1 MDPTRRRA
9 FRSSC
14 PSATAPVCSSRP
26 DASCPEKRRASSG
39 PWRTRSLPRLP
50 GSAPSSRCATK
61 RSTIHSPGSPTGLSC
76 ATASRTRSP
85 RPSVRGLQPGSCSS
99 PSTTPRASTTPTV
112 TRPATP
118 CSWRAHGACRLPCVP
133 ATRWRGSAA
142 TSSSRCAST
151 STPTRRWLWP
161 GVCRRRSARRSAP
174 PDARTSCRRASG
186 SRSGTAD
193 RSSCSATPTPPP
205 IAPRRRVPDRSS
217 CSRRL
222 RRGLVAIAGGHGK
235 IGPRLTGLLVARG
248 DTVIGLIRNP
258 DHAAD
263 VRSRGADP
271 VVCDL
276 EHATVEE
283 IAAAVA
289 GAERKLT
296 MDRDGAIK
304 LLNATAADAPPYV
317 IVSSVGAEKPP
328 PESDDDV
335 FSVYLRAKAQADAAV
350 RASERPWT
358 IVRPGALTD
367 DPGTGRIRIDTDPFR
382 GQVTRDDVAEV
393 LAAVLYDGRA
403 VGRIL
408 YVNGGNEPIAEA
420 LDRVLATPLDVA

>member
-1 MDPTRRRA
+1 
-9 FRSSC
+9 
-14 PSATAPVCSSRP
+14 V
-26 DASCPEKRRASSG
+26 
-39 PWRTRSLPRLP
+39 
-50 GSAPSSRCATK
+50 
-61 RSTIHSPGSPTGLSC
+61 
-76 ATASRTRSP
+76 
-85 RPSVRGLQPGSCSS
+85 
-99 PSTTPRASTTPTV
+99 
-112 TRPATP
+112 
-118 CSWRAHGACRLPCVP
+118 
-133 ATRWRGSAA
+133 
-142 TSSSRCAST
+142 
-151 STPTRRWLWP
+151 
-161 GVCRRRSARRSAP
+161 
-174 PDARTSCRRASG
+174 
-186 SRSGTAD
+186 
-193 RSSCSATPTPPP
+193 
-205 IAPRRRVPDRSS
+205 
-217 CSRRL
+217 
-222 RRGLVAIAGGHGK
+222 LVAIAGAHGK
-235 IGPRLTGLLVARG
+235 IGQRLTGLLVARG

-289 GAERKLT
+289 GAEAVVFAAGAGAGSGAERKLT

-304 LLNATAADAPPYV
+304 LLSATDADAPPYV

-358 IVRPGALTD
+358 IVRPGGLTD
-367 DPGTGRIRIDTDPFR
+367 DPGTGRVRIDTDPFR